1 MHNRPILFMHNR
13 RIWAN
18 RNSLK
23 GTKVW
28 VKEDF
33 PAEIEKR
40 RTKLQPYLRAARAG
54 NPNQPDQR
62 ITAHMREDK
71 LFINS
76 QMYTTDTL
84 DSIPAFVKAQADNL
98 RQQHELDRAFKQTD
112 SVTLF
117 FTKASPLSNFH
128 PSQFEFDG
136 RIYNCAEQYIAY
148 EKALLFGEPDIAAEI
163 LRERDPRIQKRKA
176 TNLPNFAETQ
186 WKDHATAILKPVL
199 TAKFMQNE
207 QLKAFLLS
215 TGDNVIGEASP
226 SDQLFGIG
234 LSLNNPSAVDNS
246 LWCGGNL
253 QGSTLMEVRDE
264 LK

>member
-1 MHNRPILFMHNR
+1 M
-13 RIWAN
+13 
-18 RNSLK
+18 
-23 GTKVW
+23 KV
-28 VKEDF
+28 D
-33 PAEIEKR
+33 
-40 RTKLQPYLRAARAG
+40 TLC
-54 NPNQPDQR
+54 
-62 ITAHMREDK
+62 M
-71 LFINS
+71 NS
-76 QMYTTDTL
+76 QMYTTVTL
-84 DSIPAFVKAQADNL
+84 DSIPEFVKAQTEDL
-98 RQQHELDRAFKQTD
+98 RHQHELERAYKQTD

-128 PSQFEFDG
+128 PSQFELEG

-163 LRERDPRIQKRKA
+163 LRERDPWIQKRKA

-207 QLKAFLLS
+207 PSFILLNEKAFLLS

-226 SDQLFGIG
+226 NDQLFGIG
-234 LSLNNPSAVDNS
+234 MSLNNPSAVDYY

-253 QGSTLMEVRDE
+253 QGSTLMGCATNSNEHNAHCGEWSSITALSSADHVFAM
-264 LK
+264 